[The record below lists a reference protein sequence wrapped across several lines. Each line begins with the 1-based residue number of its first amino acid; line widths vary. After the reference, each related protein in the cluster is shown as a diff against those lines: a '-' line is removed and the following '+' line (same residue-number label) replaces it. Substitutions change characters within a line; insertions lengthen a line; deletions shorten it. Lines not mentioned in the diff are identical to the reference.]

1 MKRQATAFIG
11 HGSPMNAIQK
21 NEFTKPLHD
30 LGAGL
35 AKASPKGVIV
45 VSAHWVT
52 AGQEVLG
59 SEKPRTIHD
68 FGGFPK
74 ELYDVQYPAAGDP
87 ELARELAQSLGDGAK
102 VTSTWGLD
110 HGAWSVLTHLFPKA
124 DTKTVM
130 VSLEASRT
138 PMRFFQLGRALR
150 AYRDKGYLLL
160 GSGNLVHN
168 LRRMNPNPA
177 APAASYATSFD
188 THVKTLVEAGQ
199 LEELAMAETVERPDF
214 TLAHPTAEHMAPLW
228 VIAGTVHDGE
238 KVDWAVKGFQH
249 ESISMRSAV
258 WGA

>member
-1 MKRQATAFIG
+1 MKRQATTFIG

-21 NEFTKPLHD
+21 NEFTKPLED
-30 LGAGL
+30 LGKGL
-35 AKASPKGVIV
+35 AKAGPRGVIV

-59 SEKPRTIHD
+59 AEKPRTIHD

-74 ELYDVQYPAAGDP
+74 ELYEVQYPAAGDP
-87 ELARELAQSLGDGAK
+87 ELARELAKALGSEAK
-102 VTSTWGLD
+102 VTSAWGLD

-124 DTKTVM
+124 DAKTVM

-138 PMRFFQLGRALR
+138 PIRFFQLGRALR
-150 AYRDKGYLLL
+150 PFRDQGYLVL

-168 LRRMNPNPA
+168 LRRMNPNPSA
-177 APAASYATSFD
+177 PPAAYAKSFD
-188 THVKTLVEAGQ
+188 AHVAALIEAGR
-199 LEELAMAETVERPDF
+199 LEELAMAETIDRPDF
-214 TLAHPTAEHMAPLW
+214 AMAHPTAEHMAPLW

-238 KVDWAVKGFQH
+238 KVDWAVRGFQH